1 MLKIRQ
7 RRRQL
12 WQLYQSQG
20 LWGSTLF
27 LIQYFKRHL
36 IRRANYQVWIQW
48 QNILGWQRYQRI
60 KSKIQ
65 QFKDQPR
72 FLVLV
77 HATQQND
84 ARSQQTLES
93 LRSQFYANWSP
104 QFIQSVTLKQLC
116 TQAEA
121 DQCEYVLII
130 SAGDRLA
137 ASALFEMLALIN
149 QHPEADLIYSDED
162 VFTQSGKRSNPFF
175 KPDWSPDYFHEFPY
189 VGNLSLYRVECLR
202 QIFERQLE
210 RETRDRS
217 PTLSPTAPLNPYQL
231 MLSVIEHTQQIYH
244 VPKVLHHR
252 WQQPNSWHP
261 ATWVQENPTA
271 AQAALTAYLQES
283 AYPGWA
289 EPTPTPGLFHV
300 RRQLLEQPLISLII
314 PSAAKTLET
323 PTGTIC
329 LVEQCIRS
337 VQERS
342 TYRNFEIVLV
352 DGYDVP
358 DEILEILS
366 AIAPNNLNLVRS
378 HKPFNFSQRMNQGV
392 TAAQGDVLLMLNDD
406 VEVLT
411 SNWLELML
419 ELAQQTDIAAV
430 GAKLFYPDRTVQHA
444 GVIVPA
450 GNPSHAFAGAAT
462 TDPGYFHSNVVT
474 RNYIAVTAA
483 CLMVRREVFEAV
495 NGFDESFPLN
505 YNDVDL
511 CLKFHQAGYRN
522 TLTPHAQLIHYE
534 SATRDKGLNPGE
546 LEHFNQRWSNYF
558 AKLGTDPY
566 YNTNLYAYT
575 QHFDAFQ

>member
-1 MLKIRQ
+1 MLKIGQ

-12 WQLYQSQG
+12 WQLYKSQG

-27 LIQYFKRHL
+27 LIQYSKRHL
-36 IRRANYQVWIQW
+36 IRRASYSVWIQW
-48 QNILGWQRYQRI
+48 QNLLNWRRYRQVKR
-60 KSKIQ
+60 KIQ
-65 QFKDQPR
+65 QFKYQPR

-77 HATQQND
+77 HTPQQNEL
-84 ARSQQTLES
+84 RSQQTLES
-93 LRSQFYANWSP
+93 LRSQFYANWSL
-104 QFIQSVTLKQLC
+104 QVVQSITLKQLC
-116 TQAEA
+116 AQAEA
-121 DQCEYVLII
+121 EQCEYVLII
-130 SAGDRLA
+130 SAGDQLA
-137 ASALFEMLALIN
+137 PAALFEMLALIN
-149 QHPEADLIYSDED
+149 QCPDGDLIYSDED
-162 VFTQSGKRSNPFF
+162 VLTQTGKRSTPFF

-189 VGNLSLYRVECLR
+189 VGNLSVYRMGCLR
-202 QIFERQLE
+202 QILDRQLE
-210 RETRDRS
+210 RETCDRV
-217 PTLSPTAPLNPYQL
+217 PLLSPTAPLNSYQL
-231 MLSVIEHTQQIYH
+231 MLSVVEHTQRIYH
-244 VPKVLHHR
+244 VPKVLYHH
-252 WQQPNSWHP
+252 WQQPDSWHP
-261 ATWVQENPTA
+261 VTWVQSNPTA
-271 AQAALTAYLQES
+271 AQIALTQYLERS

-289 EPTPTPGLFHV
+289 EPLPTPGLFRV

-323 PTGTIC
+323 TTGTVC

-358 DEILEILS
+358 NQILETLG
-366 AIAPNNLNLVRS
+366 AIAPNNLKLVRS
-378 HKPFNFSQRMNQGV
+378 RDPFNFSQRMNQGV
-392 TAAQGDVLLMLNDD
+392 AAAQGNILLMLNDD
-406 VEVLT
+406 IEVLT
-411 SNWLELML
+411 PNWLELML
-419 ELAQQTDIAAV
+419 ELAQQPEIAAV
-430 GAKLFYPDRTVQHA
+430 GAKLFYPDRTIQHA

-462 TDPGYFHSNVVT
+462 ASPGYFYSNTVT

-483 CLMVRREVFEAV
+483 CLMVRRVVFEAV
-495 NGFDESFPLN
+495 GGFDESFPLN

-522 TLTPHAQLIHYE
+522 TLTPYAQLIHYE

-546 LEHFNQRWSNYF
+546 LEQFNWCWSNYF
-558 AKLGTDPY
+558 AKFGTDPY

>member
-1 MLKIRQ
+1 MLKINQ

-20 LWGSTLF
+20 WWGSTLF

-48 QNILGWQRYQRI
+48 QNLLNWRRYRQVET
-60 KSKIQ
+60 KIQ
-65 QFKDQPR
+65 QLKYQPK

-77 HATQQND
+77 HAVQQAD
-84 ARSQQTLES
+84 ERSQPTLES
-93 LRSQFYANWSP
+93 LRSQFYSNWSI
-104 QFIQSVTLKQLC
+104 QFVQSVTLKQLC
-116 TQAEA
+116 VQAEA
-121 DQCEYVLII
+121 EQCEYVLII
-130 SAGDRLA
+130 SAGDQLA
-137 ASALFEMLALIN
+137 AAALFEMLALIN
-149 QHPEADLIYSDED
+149 QYPDADLIYSDED
-162 VFTQSGKRSNPFF
+162 VLTQAGQRAEPFF
-175 KPDWSPDYFHEFPY
+175 KPNWSPDYFHEFPY
-189 VGNLSLYRVECLR
+189 VGNLSVYRVGCLR
-202 QIFERQLE
+202 QILERQLE
-210 RETRDRS
+210 QENCDRN
-217 PTLSPTAPLNPYQL
+217 PTLFPTAPLNPYPL
-231 MLSVIEHTQQIYH
+231 MLSVVEHTQRIYH
-244 VPKVLHHR
+244 VPKVLYHR
-252 WQQPNSWHP
+252 WQQLDSWHP
-261 ATWVQENPTA
+261 ATWVQAHPSE
-271 AQAALTAYLQES
+271 AQAALTTYLNRS

-300 RRQLLEQPLISLII
+300 RRQLIEQPLISLII

-358 DEILEILS
+358 DEILETLG

-378 HKPFNFSQRMNQGV
+378 HEPFNFSQRMNQGV
-392 TAAQGDVLLMLNDD
+392 AAAQGEILLMLNDD

-411 SNWLELML
+411 PNWLELML
-419 ELAQQTDIAAV
+419 ELAQQASIAAV
-430 GAKLFYPDRTVQHA
+430 GAKLFYPDRTIQHA

-462 TDPGYFHSNVVT
+462 TSPGYFYSNVVT

-483 CLMVRREVFEAV
+483 CLMVRRAVFESV
-495 NGFDESFPLN
+495 DGFDESFPLN

-522 TLTPHAQLIHYE
+522 TLTPYAQLVHYE

-546 LEHFNQRWSNYF
+546 LEHFDQCWSNYF
-558 AKLGTDPY
+558 AKFGTDPY